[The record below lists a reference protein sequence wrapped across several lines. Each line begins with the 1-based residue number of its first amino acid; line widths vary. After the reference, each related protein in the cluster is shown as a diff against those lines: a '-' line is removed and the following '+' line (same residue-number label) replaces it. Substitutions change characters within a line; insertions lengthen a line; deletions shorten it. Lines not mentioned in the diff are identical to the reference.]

1 MEGMSQMFNGSG
13 SGYSLTGGGAD
24 STQTSSFTSNWSGGG
39 DINIGSSKT
48 DNTKLLI
55 GAVVVLGALW
65 LFSKK

>member
-1 MEGMSQMFNGSG
+1 MDGISNLFNGSG
-13 SGYSLTGGGAD
+13 SGYSFTGGAAD
-24 STQTSSFTSNWSGGG
+24 NTQTSSFTSNWSGGG
-39 DINIGSSKT
+39 DINIGASKT